1 MQKLKA
7 WPAANSATTIA
18 NRRAWSKLAFC
29 ARGVLIG
36 PAASI
41 PISQLMPFDHGLF
54 FGSALTFEFEVGG
67 LRVCDFGCQLLG
79 SPIHMHDLVHDLGDW
94 FAVGAAVLEGLR
106 RLAVECVTKFLD
118 GLHVAGRSLFDVRAC

>member
-41 PISQLMPFDHGLF
+41 PITQLMPFDHGLF

-79 SPIHMHDLVHDLGDW
+79 SPIHMHLGDR
-94 FAVGAAVLEGLR
+94 FAVGAAVLEHRLR
-106 RLAVECVTKFLD
+106 PAIQPVGQFLD
-118 GLHVAGRSLFDVRAC
+118 GLHV